1 MKSLGNQPNGAKLSK
16 NKLKPLAKS
25 SPLHLEPESD
35 KISDEAE

>member
-25 SPLHLEPESD
+25 SLLHSEPESD
-35 KISDEAE
+35 KILGKAE